1 MKVNSSRTHDNKMDD
16 HDIAMTTNAADSMMT
31 DQCDKDKNLLDVS
44 HDKNETMTTD
54 NKDINYH
61 LESDDEALHDKKIGS
76 FYIEE
81 KEQLLREDSVI
92 VKNEGMFIL
101 IGGVK

>member
-1 MKVNSSRTHDNKMDD
+1 MDD

-31 DQCDKDKNLLDVS
+31 EQYDKDMNLLDVS

-54 NKDINYH
+54 GRNINVH
-61 LESDDEALHDKKIGS
+61 VESDQEILHDKKIGS

-81 KEQLLREDSVI
+81 KEQLLSGDSLI
-92 VKNEGMFIL
+92 VKNEGNYIL
-101 IGGVK
+101 GK